1 MNTSITFLGAA
12 RSTTGSMHLV
22 ETETKRFLLDCGL
35 FQGKRK
41 EAFEKNR
48 NFLFE
53 PSSIDTVILSHAHM
67 DHAGNLPTLVKAG
80 FKGKILAT
88 PPTIELC
95 DIMLRDSAHLQMKDV
110 EHVNKRRAKQGKTL
124 FEPLYKPEVVD
135 EVMGQFVAVE
145 YEKVTDIGDGITLLF
160 HDAGHLLGSATVE
173 LNLKNDRNTTRLLF
187 TGDLGRN
194 GTPILR
200 NPTIVTGIDILI
212 TEATY
217 GNRIHP
223 PKADVI
229 GRLKSFIEDIIMQ
242 KAKLIIPSFSV
253 GRTQELLYYFH
264 ELYSAG
270 RIPTVPVF
278 VDSPL
283 ANAATSIYEHHP
295 DYYNEDTI
303 SMLMKNDSPFHFR
316 TVNYIETVEHS
327 KELNNIKGPAVIIS
341 ASGMCE
347 GGRILHHLAN
357 NISDPLNIIL
367 FVGYQ
372 AENTLGRRLVEHAD
386 IVKIFGEPYPVR
398 ARVHT
403 INALSAHADKNEL
416 LEFIMACDKQIKQ
429 IFIVHGEIT
438 EAEPFG
444 ALLRENGFSNV
455 TVPAEGEKAILFPQR
470 YP

>member
-1 MNTSITFLGAA
+1 MNASITFLGAT
-12 RSTTGSMHLV
+12 RTTTGSMHLV
-22 ETETKRFLLDCGL
+22 ETEKMRFLLDCGL

-48 NFLFE
+48 NFPFA
-53 PSSIDTVILSHAHM
+53 PSSIDAVILSHAHI
-67 DHAGNLPTLVKAG
+67 DHAGNLPTLVRAG

-95 DIMLRDSAHLQMKDV
+95 DIMLKDSAHLQMKDV
-110 EHVNKRRAKQGKTL
+110 EHVNKRRVKQGKTL
-124 FEPLYKPEVVD
+124 FEPLYKPEDVD
-135 EVMGQFVAVE
+135 RVMERFVAIE
-145 YEKVTDIGDGITLLF
+145 YEKATDIGDGVTLLF

-173 LNLKNDRNTTRLLF
+173 LNLKNNRKTTRLLF

-194 GTPILR
+194 DTPILK

-229 GRLKSFIEDIIMQ
+229 GRLKAFIEDIIMQ

-253 GRTQELLYYFH
+253 GRTQELLYCFH

-270 RIPTVPVF
+270 RIPAVPVF

-283 ANAATSIYEHHP
+283 ATAATTIYEHHP
-295 DYYNEDTI
+295 DYYNQDTF

-316 TVNYIETVEHS
+316 AVNYIESVEDS
-327 KELNNIKGPAVIIS
+327 KEINNLNGPAVIIS

-357 NISDPLNIIL
+357 NISNPLNIIL

-372 AENTLGRRLVEHAD
+372 AENTLGRRLVEHSET
-386 IVKIFGEPYPVR
+386 VKIFGEPYPVR

-416 LEFIMACDKQIKQ
+416 LEFITACDKQIKQ
-429 IFIVHGEIT
+429 TFIVHGEIT
-438 EAEPFG
+438 EAEPFS
-444 ALLRENGFSNV
+444 ALLQENGFINV
-455 TVPAEGEKAILFPQR
+455 IIPDKGEKAILTL
-470 YP
+470 